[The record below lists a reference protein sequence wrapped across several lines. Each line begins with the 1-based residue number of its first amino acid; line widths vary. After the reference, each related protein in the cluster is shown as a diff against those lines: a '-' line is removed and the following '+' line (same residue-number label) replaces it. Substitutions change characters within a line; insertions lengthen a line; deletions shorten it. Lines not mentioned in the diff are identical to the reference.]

1 MEMDVSVNSI
11 LRGRSNLTNKSSSRS
26 SLASSSTSSILYY
39 ESMEVNNNKPD
50 NNSREPIDNF
60 QLFYMDNANRGKPVS
75 IVADNSSVDRSQ
87 CVSNKAPALISSSLT
102 QGQVDNNNRSNSE
115 QQLIFNINLLYD
127 VNQAIDQNL

>member
-1 MEMDVSVNSI
+1 MDVSINSI
-11 LRGRSNLTNKSSSRS
+11 LRRRSNLTNKSSSRS

-39 ESMEVNNNKPD
+39 ESMEVDNNKPD
-50 NNSREPIDNF
+50 NNSRKSIDNF
-60 QLFYMDNANRGKPVS
+60 QLFYMDNSNRGKPVS

-87 CVSNKAPALISSSLT
+87 CVSNKAPTLMSLPLT

-127 VNQAIDQNL
+127 VNQTINQDL